1 MKTEEFAAQLLGVT
15 KTTVLSHDMN
25 PIGFAHYNKPKQELP
40 KEDNQQK
47 VNSLLPDPA
56 IDALLG
62 AFKEWLEFESTHYTT
77 GGFGCQNDYALRE
90 KIEAVRELY
99 PKRR

>member
-15 KTTVLSHDMN
+15 KTTVLNHNMN
-25 PIGFAHYNKPKQELP
+25 PIGFAHCNKPKQEQP
-40 KEDNQQK
+40 KEDVQQK
-47 VNSLLPDPA
+47 VNSLLPEPA

-62 AFKEWLEFESTHYTT
+62 AFREWFEFESTHYTT
-77 GGFGCQNDYALRE
+77 GGFGCQNDYALRK

>member
-1 MKTEEFAAQLLGVT
+1 MKTEEFATLLLGVT
-15 KTTVLSHDMN
+15 QTTVSNHNMN
-25 PIGFAHYNKPKQELP
+25 PIGFAHCNKPKQEQP
-40 KEDNQQK
+40 KESIQQE
-47 VNSLLPDPA
+47 VNSLLSEPA

-62 AFKEWLEFESTHYTT
+62 AFREWFEFESTHYTT
-77 GGFGCQNDYALRE
+77 GGFGCQNDYTLRK